1 MKTNLTKKQFL
12 SIAAIIVIGA
22 LLGVLIL
29 NMGGTPSGE
38 GKEQGHSEEHAEAG
52 HKDEHAESGHKDEHA
67 DAGHKEGKAGGQHGE
82 EKRAA
87 KPGEKHEEKPG
98 EKHKEKPGKIALDEA
113 QTKAAGITVSTAGA
127 AKINTMV
134 TLPGEIRYNEDRTAH
149 VVPRLGGVVES
160 VLANLGQTVK
170 KGQVLAVI
178 ASTGLSEQRS
188 ELLTAQKRLSLART
202 TFEREKKLWEGK
214 ISAEQ
219 DYLQARQAMQETEIA
234 VQNARQKLEALGAS
248 ATSARGLNSYEVRA
262 PFDGM
267 VMEKHLSLGEAVKE
281 DASIFTISDLST
293 VWAEVS
299 VPAKDLNAIRVGEKV
314 VVNATAFD
322 AKATGTV
329 AYVGSLIGEQTRT
342 AKARV
347 SLANPNMAWRPGLFV
362 NVEMV
367 SGQTEA
373 PVAISIEAIQTIE
386 NKPIVFMSVPGGFVA
401 QEVTLGRSDGKVVEV
416 TKGLQAGAP
425 YASTNSFILKSELG
439 KAGAEHTH

>member
-29 NMGGTPSGE
+29 TKGSAPVAE
-38 GKEQGHSEEHAEAG
+38 GKEQGHSEKQG
-52 HKDEHAESGHKDEHA
+52 HTEKQA
-67 DAGHKEGKAGGQHGE
+67 DAGHKEAKANNEHGG
-82 EKRAA
+82 EKRS
-87 KPGEKHEEKPG
+87 
-98 EKHKEKPGKIALDEA
+98 KIVLDEA
-113 QTKAAGITVSTAGA
+113 QVKAAGITVSNAGP
-127 AKINTMV
+127 AKISTVIM
-134 TLPGEIRYNEDRTAH
+134 LPGEIRYNEDRTAH

-160 VLANLGQTVK
+160 VRVNLGENVR

-202 TFEREKKLWEGK
+202 TYEREKKLWQDK

-219 DYLQARQAMQETEIA
+219 DYLQARQAMQEAEIA
-234 VQNARQKLEALGAS
+234 VQNGRQKLNALGAS
-248 ATSARGLNSYEVRA
+248 ATSAGGLNSYEVRA
-262 PFDGM
+262 PFDGL
-267 VMEKHLSLGEAVKE
+267 VMEKHISLGEAVKE

-299 VPAKDLNAIRVGEKV
+299 VAAKDLNAIRVGEKV
-314 VVNATAFD
+314 TVNATAFD

-362 NVEMV
+362 NVEVV

-373 PVAISIEAIQTIE
+373 PVAVAAEAVQTIE
-386 NKPIVFMSVPGGFVA
+386 NKPTIFLSVAGGFVA
-401 QEVTLGRSDGKVVEV
+401 QEVSLGRSDGRVVEV
-416 TKGLQAGAP
+416 TKGVQAGAS
-425 YASTNSFILKSELG
+425 YASTNSFILKSDLG
-439 KAGAEHTH
+439 KASAEHED

>member
-1 MKTNLTKKQFL
+1 MKSNLTKKQFL

-29 NMGGTPSGE
+29 NSGGSPAGE
-38 GKEQGHSEEHAEAG
+38 AKEQGHSEEHAEAG
-52 HKDEHAESGHKDEHA
+52 HKEAEAKDEHSH
-67 DAGHKEGKAGGQHGE
+67 DKRKAKPGE
-82 EKRAA
+82 KQAE
-87 KPGEKHEEKPG
+87 KPGEKHE
-98 EKHKEKPGKIALDEA
+98 EKPGKIALDEA
-113 QTKAAGITVSTAGA
+113 QAKAAGITVSAAGV
-127 AKINTMV
+127 AKINSV
-134 TLPGEIRYNEDRTAH
+134 VILPGEIRYNEDWTAH

-160 VLANLGQTVK
+160 VPADLGQKVK
-170 KGQVLAVI
+170 KGQVLATI

-202 TFEREKKLWEGK
+202 TFEREKKLWEDK

-219 DYLQARQAMQETEIA
+219 DYLQARQAMQEAEIA

-248 ATSARGLNSYEVRA
+248 TSSAGGLNNYEVRA

-293 VWAEVS
+293 VWAEVA

-314 VVNATAFD
+314 TVSATAFN
-322 AKATGTV
+322 AKETGTV

-342 AKARV
+342 AKARII
-347 SLANPNMAWRPGLFV
+347 LANPNMAWRPGLFV
-362 NVEMV
+362 NVEIV
-367 SGQTEA
+367 SGQTDA
-373 PVAISIEAIQTIE
+373 PVTVATEAVQTID
-386 NKPIVFMSVPGGFVA
+386 NKPTVFLSVPGGFVA

-416 TKGLQAGAP
+416 TKGLQPGAP
-425 YASTNSFILKSELG
+425 YASTNSFILKSDLG
-439 KAGAEHTH
+439 KSSAEHTH

>member
-12 SIAAIIVIGA
+12 SIAAILVLGA
-22 LLGVLIL
+22 LLGALIL
-29 NMGGTPSGE
+29 NMGGTSSVE
-38 GKEQGHSEEHAEAG
+38 AKEQGHSKENAEAG
-52 HKDEHAESGHKDEHA
+52 HKDEHAE
-67 DAGHKEGKAGGQHGE
+67 AGHKEGKAGGQHGE

-87 KPGEKHEEKPG
+87 KPGEKREEKPG
-98 EKHKEKPGKIALDEA
+98 EKREEKPSKIALNEA
-113 QTKAAGITVSTAGA
+113 QAKAAGITVSTAGA
-127 AKINTMV
+127 ANINTVV

-149 VVPRLGGVVES
+149 VVPRLGGVVER
-160 VLANLGQTVK
+160 VLADLGQGVK

-202 TFEREKKLWEGK
+202 TFEREKKLWEDK

-219 DYLQARQAMQETEIA
+219 DYLQARQAMQEAEIA

-293 VWAEVS
+293 VWAEVA

-362 NVEMV
+362 NVEVV

-373 PVAISIEAIQTIE
+373 PVAISAEAIQTIE
-386 NKPIVFMSVPGGFVA
+386 NKTTVFLSVPGGFVA
-401 QEVTLGRSDGKVVEV
+401 QEVTLGRSNGKVVEV

-425 YASTNSFILKSELG
+425 YVSTNSFILKSELG
-439 KAGAEHTH
+439 KAGAEHAH

>member
-12 SIAAIIVIGA
+12 LIAAIIVIGV

-29 NMGGTPSGE
+29 NTGGSPAGE
-38 GKEQGHSEEHAEAG
+38 ARKQGHSDEQAPAE
-52 HKDEHAESGHKDEHA
+52 KHA
-67 DAGHKEGKAGGQHGE
+67 DAGHKEGKGGSEQAE
-82 EKRAA
+82 RKPA
-87 KPGEKHEEKPG
+87 K
-98 EKHKEKPGKIALDEA
+98 IVLDEA
-113 QTKAAGITVSTAGA
+113 QIKAAGIEVSIAGPTKISTVV
-127 AKINTMV
+127 M
-134 TLPGEIRYNEDRTAH
+134 LPGEIRYNEDRTAH
-149 VVPRLGGVVES
+149 VVPRLGGVVQN
-160 VLANLGQTVK
+160 VQANLGQNVK

-202 TFEREKKLWEGK
+202 TYEREKKLWEGK

-219 DYLQARQAMQETEIA
+219 DYLQARQAMQEAEIA
-234 VQNARQKLEALGAS
+234 VQNARQKLNAIGAS
-248 ATSARGLNSYEVRA
+248 PTSAGGLNSYEVRA

-267 VMEKHLSLGEAVKE
+267 VMEKHISLGEAVKE
-281 DASIFTISDLST
+281 DASIFTISDLSA

-314 VVNATAFD
+314 TVNATAFD

-362 NVEMV
+362 NVEVV

-373 PVAISIEAIQTIE
+373 SVAVAAEAVQTIE
-386 NKPIVFMSVPGGFVA
+386 NKPTIFLSVPGGFVA
-401 QEVTLGRSDGKVVEV
+401 QQVFLGRSDGRVVEV
-416 TKGLQAGAP
+416 TKGIQAGAS
-425 YASTNSFILKSELG
+425 YASTNSFILKSDLG
-439 KAGAEHTH
+439 KASAGHED

>member
-29 NMGGTPSGE
+29 TKGSAPVAK
-38 GKEQGHSEEHAEAG
+38 GKEQGHSEKQGHTEKQANAG
-52 HKDEHAESGHKDEHA
+52 HKVAKANEH
-67 DAGHKEGKAGGQHGE
+67 GG
-82 EKRAA
+82 EKRS
-87 KPGEKHEEKPG
+87 KVV
-98 EKHKEKPGKIALDEA
+98 LDEA
-113 QTKAAGITVSTAGA
+113 QMKAAGILVGSAGP
-127 AKINTMV
+127 AKISTVVM
-134 TLPGEIRYNEDRTAH
+134 LPGEIRYNEDRTAH

-160 VLANLGQTVK
+160 VRVNLGENVR

-202 TFEREKKLWEGK
+202 TYEREKKLWQDK

-219 DYLQARQAMQETEIA
+219 DYLQARQAMQEAEIA
-234 VQNARQKLEALGAS
+234 VQNARQKLDALGAS
-248 ATSARGLNSYEVRA
+248 ATSAGGLNSYEVRA
-262 PFDGM
+262 PFDGL
-267 VMEKHLSLGEAVKE
+267 VMEKHISLGEAVKE

-299 VPAKDLNAIRVGEKV
+299 VAAKDLNAIRVGEKV
-314 VVNATAFD
+314 TVNATAFD

-362 NVEMV
+362 NVEVV

-373 PVAISIEAIQTIE
+373 PVAVAAEAVQTIE
-386 NKPIVFMSVPGGFVA
+386 NKPTIFLSVPGGFVA
-401 QEVTLGRSDGKVVEV
+401 QEVSLGRSDGRVVEV
-416 TKGLQAGAP
+416 TKGIQAGAS
-425 YASTNSFILKSELG
+425 YASTNSFILKSDLG
-439 KAGAEHTH
+439 KASAEHED